1 MMNRQAVT
9 PSPAKNL
16 RTPDSG
22 RPSTGSR
29 RASTG
34 RFRRTGQPT
43 PSTVEREQAMRDYKL
58 SIEYKHLKQHCPGGV
73 YLVPSLDDL
82 RLFHGVIFVRRGAF
96 TNGIFKFT
104 LQCPPKYNNA
114 GTHPVIS
121 FSSYVYNP
129 HVHPGTGEVD
139 IPVAYPQWDPSKH
152 FLVTVLTYLKRIFY
166 IKDYKDLSPRDQLRL
181 PNQEALR
188 LFQTDSEGYRRR
200 VLECVRESQRS
211 VYLNDPGCT
220 IQFSEEAAFHE
231 ILRDMMKQ
239 RFGGD
244 GDGKKSADVSGVV
257 TREET
262 MEIIEEVAHGADFSM
277 RNE

>member
-1 MMNRQAVT
+1 MLNRNKPPIT
-9 PSPAKNL
+9 PSPA
-16 RTPDSG
+16 RTQRSPGSG
-22 RPSTGSR
+22 RPSTGRMR
-29 RASTG
+29 RS
-34 RFRRTGQPT
+34 GQPT
-43 PSTVEREQAMRDYKL
+43 PSSVEREQAMRDYKL

-73 YLVPSLDDL
+73 YLVPSFNDL

-114 GTHPVIS
+114 GTHPIVS

-152 FLVTVLTYLKRIFY
+152 FLVTVLTYMKRIFY
-166 IKDYKDLSPRDQLRL
+166 VKDYRDLSPKEQRLL

-188 LFQTDSEGYRRR
+188 LFQTDQEGYRRR
-200 VLECVRESQRS
+200 VLECVKESQRS

-220 IQFSEEAAFHE
+220 LQFSEETAVHE
-231 ILRDMMKQ
+231 ILRDAMKTK
-239 RFGGD
+239 FGGN
-244 GDGKKSADVSGVV
+244 ADEVSGVV

-262 MEIIEEVAHGADFSM
+262 LELIEEVAHGADFSVPKK
-277 RNE
+277 